1 MKRQPPIVERT
12 WTAISLAGLLGLI
25 VAASSVSASGPADA
39 SSRGTVQTAARD
51 RIGHP
56 QIERA
61 DGEPTDRR
69 LAAPYSA
76 RPNAAPSRYDY
87 PSVAGGDAPPAAI
100 ATPRTRS
107 PDGKPDDAPALNRLS
122 PVRNDNSVGRSVALS
137 SVPSAGP
144 VLKPAHPAMPVRQ
157 IASRARYV
165 QQEAIPPGAATPT
178 ALPSLP
184 GVSSRRLQTPLGP
197 GADGGISLDQA
208 GALAI
213 QNNPILRSA
222 AAQIESA
229 RGQAIQ
235 AGLWNNPRWD
245 TNNPQV
251 LGSGRSNQYNAG
263 FVLEIPTAGK
273 KRLDRSAAEQQ
284 VRQAIFDYRT
294 DRMNMLTAVRQQFY
308 GLLAQQRRVEISRE
322 LVEIARKAQSIAQA
336 MKGIGLQADVDVL
349 PLAIEFQRAEAALLQ
364 AERILEGRRRQLAA
378 TIGLPNLPIE
388 RAVGSLDRQFPQI
401 NEAALREFVATRHP
415 RILTASA
422 EIDRRQILLRRAEV
436 EPIPNPYTGPAAAWG
451 PTTNPTQFW
460 YNFQFNIPIWNLNQG
475 GRRAAAADIRDARAS
490 LVMLQNDLL
499 RQAAQAYA
507 RYRAAHTL
515 AERYGREILPLALQN
530 QELNREAYE
539 KREFEPLRYLLAQR
553 LLTESY
559 LEYIDALEEVWNSA
573 AELGNLMMIEQ
584 FP

>member
-1 MKRQPPIVERT
+1 MIR
-12 WTAISLAGLLGLI
+12 
-25 VAASSVSASGPADA
+25 
-39 SSRGTVQTAARD
+39 
-51 RIGHP
+51 
-56 QIERA
+56 
-61 DGEPTDRR
+61 
-69 LAAPYSA
+69 
-76 RPNAAPSRYDY
+76 
-87 PSVAGGDAPPAAI
+87 
-100 ATPRTRS
+100 
-107 PDGKPDDAPALNRLS
+107 
-122 PVRNDNSVGRSVALS
+122 
-137 SVPSAGP
+137 
-144 VLKPAHPAMPVRQ
+144 
-157 IASRARYV
+157 
-165 QQEAIPPGAATPT
+165 QEAIPPGTATRNEMSP
-178 ALPSLP
+178 AP
-184 GVSSRRLQTPLGP
+184 GISSRRLQTPFGP
-197 GADGGISLDQA
+197 GADGSITLNEASE
-208 GALAI
+208 LAI
-213 QNNPILRSA
+213 QYNPILRSA

-229 RGQAIQ
+229 RGQAVQ

-251 LGSGRSNQYNAG
+251 LASGPNNQYNAG
-263 FVLEIPTAGK
+263 FQLEIPVAGK
-273 KRLDRSAAEQQ
+273 KRLDRGAVEQQ
-284 VRQAIFDYRT
+284 VRQAVFDYRT

-322 LVEIARKAQSIAQA
+322 LVEIARKAQSIAKA

-349 PLAIEFQRAEAALLQ
+349 PLSIEFQRAEAMLLQ

-378 TIGLPNLPIE
+378 TIGLPNLPIQRVE
-388 RAVGSLDRQFPQI
+388 GRLDSQFPQI
-401 NEAALREFVATRHP
+401 NEPALREFVASRHP